1 MSEDN
6 RKGKYDPETFSDGFV
21 SKYKWDD
28 VTVTCIDSHFSFN
41 AEQKYAVYEFT
52 GVADGAEAEPRT
64 IYYSAGG
71 GVRVSEDGEQLIEDE
86 NGKFDIRKNS
96 DFAKFAAQLTNAG
109 FNGMREFEKAAS
121 SVKGRRFHMRELE
134 VIDFNTKKPK
144 VKEFR
149 RKDGTMG
156 SEVVTKPFPVSLAK
170 DDKSASKVG
179 NGTVADAVKAKT
191 IENVLKV
198 LQSADNHTATKQ
210 EIQRG
215 MIANTQG
222 DPDKLPMLTLLADT
236 NWFKSDANPWKF
248 NGVRASL

>member
-1 MSEDN
+1 MSDDN

-28 VTVTCIDSHFSFN
+28 VTVTCLESKFTYN
-41 AEQKYAVYEFT
+41 AEGKYSVYEFT
-52 GVADGAEAEPRT
+52 GIADGGDEPRT
-64 IYYSAGG
+64 IFYSAGG

-86 NGKFDIRKNS
+86 HGKFDIRKNC
-96 DFAKFAAQLTNAG
+96 DFAKFVSQLKNAG
-109 FNGMREFEKAAS
+109 FTDLGAFEKSASAMKGRRIHMREF
-121 SVKGRRFHMRELE
+121 E
-134 VIDFNTKKPK
+134 VIDFNTKKVK

-149 RKDGTMG
+149 RKDGSMG
-156 SEVVTKPFPVSLAK
+156 SEPVTKSFPVSLAK
-170 DDKSASKVG
+170 DDKAASKVG

-191 IENVLKV
+191 IENVIKV
-198 LQSADNHTATKQ
+198 LQAADGHTATKQ

-248 NGVRASL
+248 DGVRASL